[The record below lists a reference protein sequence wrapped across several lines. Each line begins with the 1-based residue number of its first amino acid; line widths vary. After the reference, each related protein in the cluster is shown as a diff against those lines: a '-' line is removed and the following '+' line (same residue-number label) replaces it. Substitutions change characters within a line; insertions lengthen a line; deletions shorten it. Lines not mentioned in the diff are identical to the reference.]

1 MQKITPCLW
10 CDDQAE
16 QAVAFYTEIFKN
28 SRIVIIARY
37 GDFGHEVYGKAAG
50 TIMAIAFELDGQSF
64 SALNGGPAFNFKRH
78 LAPCQLRNTARSRLL
93 LGKAVRARG

>member
-50 TIMAIAFELDGQSF
+50 TIMAIAFS
-64 SALNGGPAFNFKRH
+64 
-78 LAPCQLRNTARSRLL
+78 TAARRSTSKGISLHVNCETQQEVDYYWEKLSER
-93 LGKAVRARG
+93 GDKKAQ